1 MISMILADDHTIV
14 RKGFRM
20 LLEHEP
26 DFNVLGEAANGKEAV
41 EMALRLKPS
50 VVLMDI
56 MMPELNGFQ
65 ATQRLRLMDDTI
77 KVLIVS
83 MYSSQ
88 DHVHQ
93 VIQSGASGYLLK
105 HCAPKDL
112 VSAVREVAKGKTY
125 FTPTVSKQVLEF
137 RKKYQADR
145 SSVLT
150 TREFEVLQLVAEGKT
165 NKEIGTSLFIS
176 VKTVEKHRQRL
187 MDKLGIHDVAGL
199 TRYAVARGIIDV
211 Y

>member
-1 MISMILADDHTIV
+1 MISILLADDHTIV
-14 RKGFRM
+14 RKGFRL

-26 DFNVLGEAANGKEAV
+26 DFSVLGEAANGREAV
-41 EMALRLKPS
+41 EMALKLKPS
-50 VVLMDI
+50 LVLMDI

-77 KVLIVS
+77 RVLILS

-112 VSAVREVAKGKTY
+112 VSAVREVARGKTY
-125 FTPTVSKQVLEF
+125 FTPSVSRQVLDF
-137 RKKYQADR
+137 RRHYKAER
-145 SSVLT
+145 GSILT
-150 TREFEVLQLVAEGKT
+150 TREFEVLQMVAEGKS
-165 NKEIGTSLFIS
+165 NKEIGGSLFIS

-187 MDKLGIHDVAGL
+187 MDKLGIHDIAGL
-199 TRYAVARGIIDV
+199 TRYAISRGIIDI

>member
-1 MISMILADDHTIV
+1 MISIVLADDHTIV
-14 RKGFRM
+14 RKGFRL

-26 DFNVLGEAANGKEAV
+26 DISVLGEAATGRDAV
-41 EMALRLKPS
+41 DMALKLRPTM
-50 VVLMDI
+50 VLMDI

-65 ATQRLRLMDDTI
+65 ATQRLRLMDDSI
-77 KVLIVS
+77 KVLILS

-105 HCAPKDL
+105 HCAPRDL
-112 VSAVREVAKGKTY
+112 VSAVREVARGKTY
-125 FTPTVSKQVLEF
+125 FTPAVSKQVLEF
-137 RKKYQADR
+137 RKRYKSER
-145 SSVLT
+145 GSVLT
-150 TREFEVLQLVAEGKT
+150 TREFEVLQMVAEGKT
-165 NKEIGTSLFIS
+165 NKEIGGGLFIS

-199 TRYAVARGIIDV
+199 TRYAIARGIIDV

>member
-1 MISMILADDHTIV
+1 MILADDHTIV

-26 DFNVLGEAANGKEAV
+26 DFNVLGEAANGREAV
-41 EMALRLKPS
+41 EMALRLKPT

-65 ATQRLRLMDDTI
+65 ATQRLRLMDDTVR
-77 KVLIVS
+77 VLIVS

-125 FTPTVSKQVLEF
+125 FTPTVSRQVLEF
-137 RKKYQADR
+137 KKRYRSDR
-145 SSVLT
+145 ASILT
-150 TREFEVLQLVAEGKT
+150 TREFEVLQMVAEGKT
-165 NKEIGTSLFIS
+165 NKEIGGSLYIS

-199 TRYAVARGIIDV
+199 TRYAVARGIVDV

>member
-1 MISMILADDHTIV
+1 MISIMLADDHTIV
-14 RKGFRM
+14 RKGFRL

-26 DFNVLGEAANGKEAV
+26 DFSVLGEADNGRDAV
-41 EMALRLKPS
+41 EMALKLKPA

-65 ATQRLRLMDDTI
+65 ATQRLRLMDDSI
-77 KVLIVS
+77 KVLILS

-112 VSAVREVAKGKTY
+112 VAAVREVAGGKTY
-125 FTPTVSKQVLEF
+125 FTPSVSRQVLDF
-137 RKKYQADR
+137 RRQYKSEKGTI
-145 SSVLT
+145 LT
-150 TREFEVLQLVAEGKT
+150 TREFEVLQMVAEGKT
-165 NKEIGTSLFIS
+165 NKEIGGGLFIS
-176 VKTVEKHRQRL
+176 VKTVEKHRQRM
-187 MDKLGIHDVAGL
+187 MD
-199 TRYAVARGIIDV
+199 
-211 Y
+211 

>member
-1 MISMILADDHTIV
+1 MISIVLADDHTIV

-26 DFNVLGEAANGKEAV
+26 DFNVLGEAGDGKEAV

-112 VSAVREVAKGKTY
+112 VSAVREVAKGRTY
-125 FTPTVSKQVLEF
+125 FTPTVSRQVLDF
-137 RKKYQADR
+137 KKKYRADR

-150 TREFEVLQLVAEGKT
+150 TREFEVLQMVAEGKT
-165 NKEIGTSLFIS
+165 NKEIGGSLFIS

>member
-1 MISMILADDHTIV
+1 MISILLADDHTIV
-14 RKGFRM
+14 RKGFRL

-26 DFNVLGEAANGKEAV
+26 DISVLGEAANGSEAV
-41 EMALRLKPS
+41 EMALKLKPDI
-50 VVLMDI
+50 VLMDI

-65 ATQRLRLMDDTI
+65 ATQRLRLMDDSI
-77 KVLIVS
+77 RVLILS

-88 DHVHQ
+88 DHIHQ

-105 HCAPKDL
+105 HCAPRDL
-112 VSAVREVAKGKTY
+112 ISAVKDVAGGKTY
-125 FTPTVSKQVLEF
+125 YTPSVSRQVLEF
-137 RKKYQADR
+137 KRQYRAEKG
-145 SSVLT
+145 SILT

-165 NKEIGTSLFIS
+165 NKIIGGNLFIS
-176 VKTVEKHRQRL
+176 TKTVEKHRQRL

-199 TRYAVARGIIDV
+199 TRYAVARGIVDI

>member
-1 MISMILADDHTIV
+1 MISMVLADDHTIV

-77 KVLIVS
+77 RVLIVS

-125 FTPTVSKQVLEF
+125 FTPTVSRQVLEF
-137 RKKYQADR
+137 RKRYKADR
-145 SSVLT
+145 ASVLT

-165 NKEIGTSLFIS
+165 NKEIGAGLYIS

-199 TRYAVARGIIDV
+199 TRYAVARGIVDV

>member
-26 DFNVLGEAANGKEAV
+26 DFNVLGEAGNGKEAV

-65 ATQRLRLMDDTI
+65 ATQRLRLMDDSI

-125 FTPTVSKQVLEF
+125 FTPTVSRQVLEF
-137 RKKYQADR
+137 KKRCRGDR
-145 SSVLT
+145 ASVLT

-165 NKEIGTSLFIS
+165 NKEIGGSLYIS

-199 TRYAVARGIIDV
+199 TRYAVSRGIVDV

>member
-1 MISMILADDHTIV
+1 MISMIVADDHTIV

-20 LLEHEP
+20 LLEHEK
-26 DFNVLGEAANGKEAV
+26 DFNVLGEAATGKEAV
-41 EMALRLKPS
+41 EMAQRLKPA

-77 KVLIVS
+77 RVLIVS

-112 VSAVREVAKGKTY
+112 VSAVREVANGRTY
-125 FTPTVSKQVLEF
+125 FTPTVSRELRDF
-137 RKKYQADR
+137 RKKARVDR
-145 SSVLT
+145 GSILT

-165 NKEIGTSLFIS
+165 NREIGGSLFIS

-211 Y
+211 C

>member
-1 MISMILADDHTIV
+1 MISIVLADDHTVV
-14 RKGFRM
+14 RKGFKL
-20 LLEHEP
+20 LLEHEA
-26 DFNVLGEAANGKEAV
+26 DIGVVGEAANGKEAV
-41 EMALRLKPS
+41 EMALRLRPTI
-50 VVLMDI
+50 VLMDI

-77 KVLIVS
+77 RVLILS

-112 VSAVREVAKGKTY
+112 VSAVREVARGKTY
-125 FTPTVSKQVLEF
+125 FTPAVSRQVLEF
-137 RKKYQADR
+137 RKRYRADR
-145 SSVLT
+145 GSILT
-150 TREFEVLQLVAEGKT
+150 TREFEVLQMVAEGKT
-165 NKEIGTSLFIS
+165 NRDIGGNLFIS

-199 TRYAVARGIIDV
+199 TRYAIARGIIDI

>member
-1 MISMILADDHTIV
+1 MISIMLADDHTIV
-14 RKGFRM
+14 RKGFRL

-26 DFNVLGEAANGKEAV
+26 DISVLGEAATGREAV
-41 EMALRLKPS
+41 ELALKLKPS

-65 ATQRLRLMDDTI
+65 ATQRLRMMDDSI
-77 KVLIVS
+77 KVLILS

-105 HCAPKDL
+105 HCAPKEL
-112 VSAVREVAKGKTY
+112 VSAVREVARGKTY
-125 FTPTVSKQVLEF
+125 FTPSVSRQVLDF
-137 RKKYQADR
+137 RRNYRAEKG
-145 SSVLT
+145 SILT
-150 TREFEVLQLVAEGKT
+150 TREFEVLQMVAEGKT
-165 NKEIGTSLFIS
+165 NKEMGGSLFIS

-199 TRYAVARGIIDV
+199 TRYAIARGIIDI

>member
-26 DFNVLGEAANGKEAV
+26 DFNVLGEAANGREAV
-41 EMALRLKPS
+41 EMALRLKPT

-65 ATQRLRLMDDTI
+65 ATQRLRLMDDTVR
-77 KVLIVS
+77 VLIVS

-125 FTPTVSKQVLEF
+125 FTPTVSRQVLEF
-137 RKKYQADR
+137 KKRYRSDR
-145 SSVLT
+145 ASILT
-150 TREFEVLQLVAEGKT
+150 TREFEVLQMVAEGKT
-165 NKEIGTSLFIS
+165 NKEIGGSLYIS

-199 TRYAVARGIIDV
+199 TRYAVARGIVDV

>member
-20 LLEHEP
+20 LLEHEQ
-26 DFNVLGEAANGKEAV
+26 DFNVLGEAGNGKEAV

-65 ATQRLRLMDDTI
+65 ATQRLRLMDDSI

-125 FTPTVSKQVLEF
+125 FTPTVSRQVLEL
-137 RKKYQADR
+137 KKRCRGDR

-165 NKEIGTSLFIS
+165 NKEIGGSLYIS

-199 TRYAVARGIIDV
+199 TRYAVSRGIVDV

>member
-1 MISMILADDHTIV
+1 MISIILADDHTIV
-14 RKGFRM
+14 RKGFRL

-26 DFNVLGEAANGKEAV
+26 DFSVLGEAANGREAV
-41 EMALRLKPS
+41 EMALKLKPS

-77 KVLIVS
+77 KVLILS

-112 VSAVREVAKGKTY
+112 VSAVREVARGKTY
-125 FTPTVSKQVLEF
+125 FTPSVSRQVLDF
-137 RKKYQADR
+137 RRQYKAER
-145 SSVLT
+145 GSILT
-150 TREFEVLQLVAEGKT
+150 TREFEVLQMVAEGKT
-165 NKEIGTSLFIS
+165 NKEMGGSLFIS

-199 TRYAVARGIIDV
+199 TRYAISRGIIDI

>member
-1 MISMILADDHTIV
+1 MISILLADDHTIV
-14 RKGFRM
+14 RKGFR
-20 LLEHEP
+20 LLCEHEP
-26 DFNVLGEAANGKEAV
+26 DINVLGEASNGREAV
-41 EMALRLKPS
+41 EMALKLKPD

-65 ATQRLRLMDDTI
+65 ATQRLRLMDDSI
-77 KVLIVS
+77 RVLILS

-105 HCAPKDL
+105 QCAPRDL
-112 VSAVREVAKGKTY
+112 LSAVKEVAGGKTY
-125 FTPTVSKQVLEF
+125 FTPAVSRQVLEF
-137 RKKYQADR
+137 KKQYRAAKG
-145 SSVLT
+145 SILT

-165 NKEIGTSLFIS
+165 NKDIGGSLFIS

-199 TRYAVARGIIDV
+199 TRYAIARGIVDV

>member
-1 MISMILADDHTIV
+1 MISIILADDHTIV
-14 RKGFRM
+14 RKGFRL

-26 DFNVLGEAANGKEAV
+26 DFSVLGEAANGREAV
-41 EMALRLKPS
+41 EMALKLKPS

-65 ATQRLRLMDDTI
+65 ATQRLRMMDDTI
-77 KVLIVS
+77 KVLILS

-112 VSAVREVAKGKTY
+112 VSAVREVARGKTY
-125 FTPTVSKQVLEF
+125 FTPSVSRQVLDF
-137 RKKYQADR
+137 RRQYKAER
-145 SSVLT
+145 GSILT
-150 TREFEVLQLVAEGKT
+150 TREFEVLQMVAEGKT
-165 NKEIGTSLFIS
+165 NKEMGGSLFIS

-199 TRYAVARGIIDV
+199 TRYAISRGIIDI

>member
-1 MISMILADDHTIV
+1 MILADDHTIV

-26 DFNVLGEAANGKEAV
+26 DFNVLGEAANGREAV
-41 EMALRLKPS
+41 EMALRLKPT

-65 ATQRLRLMDDTI
+65 ATQRLRLMDDTVR
-77 KVLIVS
+77 VLIVS

-125 FTPTVSKQVLEF
+125 FTPTVSRQVLEF
-137 RKKYQADR
+137 KKRYRTDR
-145 SSVLT
+145 ASILT
-150 TREFEVLQLVAEGKT
+150 TREFEVLQMVAEGKT
-165 NKEIGTSLFIS
+165 NKEIGGSLYIS

-199 TRYAVARGIIDV
+199 TRYAVARGIVDV

>member
-1 MISMILADDHTIV
+1 MVSIVLADDHTIV

-26 DFNVLGEAANGKEAV
+26 DFNVLGEAGDGKEAV
-41 EMALRLKPS
+41 ELALRLKPS

-112 VSAVREVAKGKTY
+112 VAAVREVAKGKTY
-125 FTPTVSKQVLEF
+125 FTPTVSRQVLDF
-137 RKKYQADR
+137 KKRYRADR
-145 SSVLT
+145 STVLT
-150 TREFEVLQLVAEGKT
+150 TREFEVLQMVAEGKT
-165 NKEIGTSLFIS
+165 NKEIGSSLFIS

>member
-1 MISMILADDHTIV
+1 MISIVLADDHTIV

-26 DFNVLGEAANGKEAV
+26 DFNVLGEAGDGKEAV

-125 FTPTVSKQVLEF
+125 FTPTVSRQVLDF
-137 RKKYQADR
+137 KKRYRADR

-150 TREFEVLQLVAEGKT
+150 TREFEVLQMVAEGKT
-165 NKEIGTSLFIS
+165 NKEIGAGLFIS